1 MKRRSS
7 LFAATV
13 IALALFG
20 APRVRAQAE
29 NGTVEKSSAES
40 EQQKSAKSESLGREL
55 AQETKEAAG
64 EGENDQFKK
73 TTSVRFIA
81 RTLGV
86 SPDTAFL
93 ISMLINFGVIAL
105 AILWISKKKLPGVFR
120 DRTNSIQKAMQE
132 AQRASEEAKQRL
144 AGIESRLA
152 RLGAEISDMRAGA
165 EQEAAVE
172 EQRIKAAA
180 EEDKRKIVDS
190 AAQEIAAAAKSA
202 RRDLTAYAADLAVT
216 LARKQIQV
224 DPNTDQSLVRN
235 FASQLGNGSST
246 RNEGH

>member
-1 MKRRSS
+1 MNRVKRYLAVSM
-7 LFAATV
+7 L
-13 IALALFG
+13 ALALAS
-20 APRVRAQAE
+20 APGIFAQSE
-29 NGTVEKSSAES
+29 NTAHDSSAAETHQ
-40 EQQKSAKSESLGREL
+40 EKSAKSESLGREL
-55 AQETKEAAG
+55 AQETNEAAG

-81 RTLGV
+81 RVLHV

-132 AQRASEEAKQRL
+132 AQRASAEAKQRL
-144 AGIESRLA
+144 AGIEARLA
-152 RLGAEISDMRAGA
+152 RLDVEIDAMRDSAER
-165 EQEAAVE
+165 EAVAE
-172 EQRIKAAA
+172 EQRIKAAV
-180 EEDKRKIVDS
+180 EEEKRKIVDS

-202 RRDLTAYAADLAVT
+202 RRELTAYAADLAVT

-224 DPNTDQSLVRN
+224 DPTTDESLVRN
-235 FASQLGNGSST
+235 FAHQLGSNGAGKE
-246 RNEGH
+246 NH

>member
-1 MKRRSS
+1 MKRMRQYLAMSV
-7 LFAATV
+7 L
-13 IALALFG
+13 ALALVP
-20 APRVRAQAE
+20 APGVLAQSD
-29 NGTVEKSSAES
+29 NVPQDSAAS
-40 EQQKSAKSESLGREL
+40 ETGKEKSAKRESLGREL

-73 TTSVRFIA
+73 TSSVRFIA
-81 RTLGV
+81 RVFHV

-105 AILWISKKKLPGVFR
+105 AILWVSKKKLPGVFR

-144 AGIESRLA
+144 GGIETRLA
-152 RLGAEISDMRAGA
+152 RLDAEIGGMRATA
-165 EQEAAVE
+165 EQDAIAE
-172 EQRIKAAA
+172 EERIRAAA
-180 EEDKRKIVDS
+180 EEEKRKIVDS

-202 RRDLTAYAADLAVT
+202 RRELTAYAADLAVT

-224 DPNTDQSLVRN
+224 DPTTDASLVRN
-235 FASQLGNGSST
+235 FADQLGNGT
-246 RNEGH
+246 GKENH